1 MKKVQIPVCDSPF
14 IVYVNGVKYIYPSGT
29 EQEVPDDVADVIEQ
43 HDEYHKE
50 KDRIDKEGDG
60 SQGGGSGGGGFS
72 TCKVRVS
79 FTYGETDN
87 GVGIIYA
94 TMRNGKPSSD
104 NLRYGYTYDEMGE
117 QIFPSQTVY
126 DLEVICGS
134 HLIIGDDYFTGFGV
148 QGDLLADS
156 VGGCKCAFVPGDKAN
171 YSISISQ

>member
-1 MKKVQIPVCDSPF
+1 MKKINIPTCMNPF
-14 IVYVNGVKYIYPSGT
+14 EVSVNGVKHSYPAGT
-29 EQEVPDDVADVIEQ
+29 EQEVPMGVAMVIEQ
-43 HDEYHKE
+43 HGAYHEEKE
-50 KDRIDKEGDG
+50 KIAKEGDG
-60 SQGGGSGGGGFS
+60 SQGGGTGGGGFS

-79 FTYGETDN
+79 FTYGESEN
-87 GVGIIYA
+87 GVSVTYA

-104 NLRYGYTYDEMGE
+104 NLRYGYTYDEMGD

-134 HLIIGDDYFTGFGV
+134 HLIIGDDYFTGIGV

-156 VGGCKCAFVPGDKAN
+156 VGGCKCVFVPGDKAN